1 MKVVLLKPHKPTM
14 TLPFSLD
21 DLKCSP
27 EHYQSVEVRLTP
39 DGTKLY
45 INAQAAAD
53 SAFTRWVLHKLDVE
67 EARTPK
73 PYTRVVQM
81 LGLEQHTGLVV
92 MAAASVGLPDRV
104 QLIPFPEGMPEDLE
118 QTHILYGVVAKVKE
132 YGLEH
137 GLWPLLKC
145 SAESCA

>member
-21 DLKCSP
+21 GLKCSP

-73 PYTRVVQM
+73 SYTRVVQM
-81 LGLEQHTGLVV
+81 LGLATHGTGCHGGCI
-92 MAAASVGLPDRV
+92 S
-104 QLIPFPEGMPEDLE
+104 
-118 QTHILYGVVAKVKE
+118 GVT
-132 YGLEH
+132 
-137 GLWPLLKC
+137 
-145 SAESCA
+145 